1 MRQRATRTPSQ
12 CTPAP
17 PSALA
22 AWIGLGLGVIV
33 GCAGA
38 RPVSESRVQRSAT
51 QAAPAPAPDVDECA
65 ADLGAPD
72 RRLTR
77 FELAHAVE
85 DVFAIDASALRG
97 LPAPVASIGDVPDIL
112 VGRLLDTS
120 KHFLDPY
127 RQALPALARAA
138 AQRLAASCSGSEYNG
153 QKPGDEER
161 LRDCVVEQLRVPMTR
176 LWRASPSTEERAAL
190 GTAVGVTSSPDP
202 VSLFERGITYLL
214 DSPRFYLLAN
224 EARAGERD
232 ASDAQRF
239 AARRL
244 ASRLAL
250 VLWSSVPDQALLEH
264 AERGDLDDDGKYEA
278 ELRRMHADA
287 RFARFAQEFSR
298 QWLRLDRRPLFR
310 PSLESRTL
318 VEDSGRLE
326 RAHDDVA
333 RFVSRQ
339 LAADRP
345 VTELLT
351 ASDAE
356 LNPSAPASL
365 GRAGLLT
372 SRAVLSA
379 ISTPIRGGGDE
390 NWLGRG
396 LVVQSAFL
404 CHSFPLAAVYPTW
417 LWEGHAL
424 LNPRLTA
431 ENPRPPEPA
440 LLSIRTHD
448 KPCRECHSQLETLGA
463 TLAQFDGFGEPS
475 ALTASVTQQVP
486 GDSIAGPS
494 GLASWIL
501 RSGRFE
507 PCVAQKLSSYVLSR
521 AVLPAARPADRC
533 LVHKLTAKSE
543 QDPNTL
549 KRWLWTNLTSQA
561 FRAQGKNVIRDK
573 PNPSPN
579 SNEYTVA
586 LPPIALDSAAC
597 QTFNAGAFLVDNC
610 GTAACH
616 GPGSGTATF
625 AVAKSETALRLLR
638 TAKPSAEG
646 YCGEFPGYLDAEQP
660 LNSLVVRKLTS
671 GDGSCGAA
679 MPIVGGPRTLSPA
692 DHACFIRWVAES
704 AETGR

>member
-1 MRQRATRTPSQ
+1 MRQRATRTPSKS
-12 CTPAP
+12 TPVPRNPLAVWLALAVLWGCASAP
-17 PSALA
+17 PVAKPR
-22 AWIGLGLGVIV
+22 IE
-33 GCAGA
+33 
-38 RPVSESRVQRSAT
+38 RPANQV
-51 QAAPAPAPDVDECA
+51 APAPTTDAHQCP
-65 ADLGAPD
+65 ADFGAPD

-77 FELAHAVE
+77 FELAHAVT
-85 DVFAIDASALRG
+85 DVFAIDAGALRG
-97 LPAPVASIGDVPDIL
+97 LPAPAASIGDVPDIL
-112 VGRLLDTS
+112 VGRLLDIS
-120 KHFLDPY
+120 KHFLEPY

-138 AQRLAASCSGSEYNG
+138 AQRLAATCSGAEQV
-153 QKPGDEER
+153 QKPGGEER
-161 LRDCVVEQLRVPMTR
+161 LRDCVVEQLQLPMAR
-176 LWRASPSTEERAAL
+176 LWRASPSAEERAGL
-190 GTAVGVTSSPDP
+190 QSAVGVAGSPDP
-202 VSLFERGITYLL
+202 APLFERGVVYLL

-224 EARAGERD
+224 ESPAGDLD
-232 ASDAQRF
+232 ANAAQRF

-264 AERGDLDDDGKYEA
+264 AERGDLNDDARYEA
-278 ELRRMHADA
+278 ELRRMQADA

-310 PSLESRTL
+310 PSLDSRNL
-318 VEDSGRLE
+318 VEDSQRLE
-326 RAHDDVA
+326 RAHEDVA
-333 RFVSRQ
+333 RFLSRQ

-345 VTELLT
+345 VSELLT
-351 ASDAE
+351 ASDSE
-356 LNPSAPASL
+356 LNPSTPASIQ
-365 GRAGLLT
+365 RAGLLT
-372 SRAVLSA
+372 SKAVLSA

-404 CHSFPLAAVYPTW
+404 CRSFPLAAVYPTW
-417 LWEGHAL
+417 LWDGHAL

-440 LLSIRTHD
+440 LLSIRTRD
-448 KPCRECHSQLETLGA
+448 QPCRECHSQLETVGA
-463 TLAQFDGFGEPS
+463 TLAQFDGFGDAS
-475 ALTASVTQQVP
+475 AVPANVTQQVP
-486 GDSIAGPS
+486 GDSIAGAS
-494 GLASWIL
+494 GLSSWIL

-533 LVHKLTAKSE
+533 LVRKLTTEREHQTS
-543 QDPNTL
+543 TL
-549 KRWLWTNLTSQA
+549 KRWLRTTLTSREFKA
-561 FRAQGKNVIRDK
+561 PGKDIVRDK
-573 PNPSPN
+573 PNPSA
-579 SNEYTVA
+579 SSDGYTVA
-586 LPPIALDSAAC
+586 LPPIALDATAC

-625 AVAKSETALRLLR
+625 AVGKSETALRLLR

-671 GDGSCGAA
+671 GHGLCGAA
-679 MPIVGGPRTLSPA
+679 MPIVGGPRTLSPT
-692 DHACFIRWVAES
+692 DHACFIRWVTES
-704 AETGR
+704 AGAAR